1 MEAYEVDLNRYMDK
15 NEKIERALF
24 ELEYELYDDI
34 DKLNK
39 VVMKIQEL
47 TDLYELE
54 KERLLRVA
62 SNYNDYDF
70 SDEIRY
76 LIEELQNEYR

>member
-1 MEAYEVDLNRYMDK
+1 MEAYEVDLNRYMDN

-34 DKLNK
+34 DKLNT

-76 LIEELQNEYR
+76 LIEEL

>member
-1 MEAYEVDLNRYMDK
+1 MEAYEVDLNRYMDN

-76 LIEELQNEYR
+76 LIEEL

>member
-1 MEAYEVDLNRYMDK
+1 MEAYEVDLNRYMDN

-34 DKLNK
+34 DKLNT

-70 SDEIRY
+70 SDEIKY
-76 LIEELQNEYR
+76 LIEEI

>member
-1 MEAYEVDLNRYMDK
+1 MEAYEVDLNRYMDN

-76 LIEELQNEYR
+76 LIEELQNECR

>member
-76 LIEELQNEYR
+76 LIEEL

>member
-1 MEAYEVDLNRYMDK
+1 MEAYEVDLNRYMDN

-24 ELEYELYDDI
+24 ELEYELYNDI
-34 DKLNK
+34 DKLNT

-62 SNYNDYDF
+62 SNYYDYDF

-76 LIEELQNEYR
+76 LIEEL

>member
-1 MEAYEVDLNRYMDK
+1 MEAYEVDLNRYMDN

-34 DKLNK
+34 DKLNT

-70 SDEIRY
+70 SDEIKY
-76 LIEELQNEYR
+76 LIEEL

>member
-1 MEAYEVDLNRYMDK
+1 MEAYEVDLNRYMDN

-34 DKLNK
+34 DKLNT

-76 LIEELQNEYR
+76 LIEELQNECR

>member
-34 DKLNK
+34 DNLNK

-54 KERLLRVA
+54 SSKLNQLDTIQDLKNINA
-62 SNYNDYDF
+62 NN
-70 SDEIRY
+70 
-76 LIEELQNEYR
+76 LKG